1 MGLLAKWLGQEAA
14 GAAQDALLAADI
26 TERLLELNPQLRLVK
41 GHAHRLGPAIGHAL
55 GYVGGILAQ
64 VPAPREASAA
74 AWAHDPYI
82 HAFFAAPVD
91 IARVL
96 SRSAD
101 LRAFF
106 DQHPD
111 AQQAFAVLGMALA
124 EKHILGA
131 ALEGETLRRDVVQ
144 LTVSFSDH
152 QVRVCGRTDQELRH
166 DLVRRLVDQL
176 GLDALARIAAGKSR
190 RELLEEEKALLKVRV
205 AMLERQ
211 GTGLR
216 AAMGH
221 EAGPGAAELAQL
233 REQLAGNA
241 RSLGALG
248 IRSEALERELG
259 QLCAVLQA
267 PAGHIFIETRQYRL
281 DRMNVALAPGSS
293 AAGAELAVQLARIP
307 TTPPQLRA
315 FALVR
320 FARADLQPATSMFD
334 EAARLLA

>member
-26 TERLLELNPQLRLVK
+26 TERLLDLNPQLRLVK
-41 GHAHRLGPAIGHAL
+41 GHAQRLGPAIGTAL
-55 GYVGGILAQ
+55 GYVNGIIAA
-64 VPAPREASAA
+64 VPPPREASAA

-82 HAFFAAPVD
+82 HAFFTAPED
-91 IARVL
+91 IARSL

-111 AQQAFAVLGMALA
+111 AQQAFAVLGMALT
-124 EKHILGA
+124 EKHILGV
-131 ALEGETLRRDVVQ
+131 ALEGETMRRDVVQ

-152 QVRVCGRTDQELRH
+152 QVRVCGRTDQELRR

-176 GLDALARIAAGKSR
+176 GLDALSRIAAGKSR

-205 AMLERQ
+205 TMLERQ
-211 GTGLR
+211 GVGLR
-216 AAMGH
+216 AVMGH
-221 EAGPGAAELAQL
+221 EAGPGADELAQL
-233 REQLAGNA
+233 RERLAENA
-241 RSLGALG
+241 RNLGALG

-267 PAGHIFIETRQYRL
+267 PAAYIFTETRQYRL
-281 DRMNVALAPGSS
+281 DRMNVALDPGSS
-293 AAGAELAVQLARIP
+293 AAGPELAVQLARIP

-320 FARADLQPATSMFD
+320 FARADLLPAVSMFD